1 MGEGHFLRI
10 AAAVAVGTFARLVV
24 LRSDYRQY
32 PSYPHAYVVHLG
44 LGFIAASLGA
54 LAVPAIVTRDF
65 MAVSILALAGQQFR
79 EVRDMERR
87 SLEKLEDTE
96 LVPRGTAY
104 IEGIAR
110 VFEARN
116 YLAMAAALAT
126 SVASYALPLPR
137 GMAVVAGSACGL
149 FTAAVI
155 SGVFGRRVVG
165 DIAVVREGR
174 IRFDGPLL
182 FVDGIVL
189 ANIGLAEARSVIE
202 ADGIGVVVE
211 PKDDNARATLANV
224 GQRQAIVH
232 DAASIMGVR
241 LDVSERDLTP
251 LMRLDTATGRAGMVI
266 VPIERDV
273 GALLEVVRRVPVIET
288 SVRKP
293 LATRAGRAAAD

>member
-1 MGEGHFLRI
+1 MNEGHLLRI
-10 AAAVAVGTFARLVV
+10 VAAVVVGTLARLVM

-44 LGFIAASLGA
+44 LGFIAASLGG

-65 MAVSILALAGQQFR
+65 MAASILALAGQQFR

-126 SVASYALPLPR
+126 STVSYALPVPR
-137 GMAVVAGSACGL
+137 AMAIVAGAACGL
-149 FTAAVI
+149 ATAAI
-155 SGVFGRRVVG
+155 IAGVFGRRTVG

-182 FVDGIVL
+182 SVDGMVL
-189 ANIGLAEARSVIE
+189 SNIGLEEARAVIE
-202 ADGIGVVVE
+202 AKGVGVVLE
-211 PKDDNARATLANV
+211 PKDDNARATIANI

-232 DAASIMGVR
+232 DAASIMGIRV
-241 LDVSERDLTP
+241 DISERDFTP
-251 LMRLDTATGRAGMVI
+251 LMRLDIATGRAGMVM
-266 VPIERDV
+266 VPIEKDI
-273 GALLEVVRRVPVIET
+273 GALLEVVRRAPIIET
-288 SVRKP
+288 SIRKP
-293 LATRAGRAAAD
+293 LATRAGRIAAD

>member
-1 MGEGHFLRI
+1 VAEGHFLRI
-10 AAAVAVGTFARLVV
+10 AAAVAVGTFSRLIM

-44 LGFIAASLGA
+44 LGVIAASLGA
-54 LAVPAIVTRDF
+54 LAVPAIVTRNF
-65 MAVSILALAGQQFR
+65 MAASILALAGQQFR

-96 LVPRGTAY
+96 LVPRGSAY

-116 YLAMAAALAT
+116 YLAMAAAL
-126 SVASYALPLPR
+126 VASLVSYVVPVSQAT
-137 GMAVVAGSACGL
+137 AVTVGVACGL
-149 FTAAVI
+149 LTAAVI

-165 DIAVVREGR
+165 DIAIVREGR
-174 IRFDGPLL
+174 IQFDGPLL
-182 FVDGIVL
+182 SVDGIVL
-189 ANIGLAEARSVIE
+189 ANIGLAESRSVIE
-202 ADGIGVVVE
+202 TEGIGVVVE

-232 DAASIMGVR
+232 DVASIMGAR
-241 LDVSERDLTP
+241 LDVSERDFTP
-251 LMRLDTATGRAGMVI
+251 LMRLDVKTGRAGMVI

-273 GALLEVVRRVPVIET
+273 EALLEVVRRVPVIET

-293 LATRAGRAAAD
+293 LATRAGRMAAD

>member
-1 MGEGHFLRI
+1 MAEGHFLRI
-10 AAAVAVGTFARLVV
+10 AAAVAVGTFSRLIM

-44 LGFIAASLGA
+44 LGVIAASLGA
-54 LAVPAIVTRDF
+54 LAVPAIVTRNF
-65 MAVSILALAGQQFR
+65 MAASILALAGQQFR

-96 LVPRGTAY
+96 LVPRGSAY

-116 YLAMAAALAT
+116 YLAMAAAL
-126 SVASYALPLPR
+126 VASLVSYVVPVSQA
-137 GMAVVAGSACGL
+137 MAVTVGAACGL
-149 FTAAVI
+149 LTAAVI
-155 SGVFGRRVVG
+155 AGVFGRRVVG
-165 DIAVVREGR
+165 DIAIVREGR
-174 IRFDGPLL
+174 IQFDGPLL
-182 FVDGIVL
+182 SVDGIVL
-189 ANIGLAEARSVIE
+189 ANIGLAESRSVIKTE
-202 ADGIGVVVE
+202 GIGVVVE

-232 DAASIMGVR
+232 DVASIMGAR
-241 LDVSERDLTP
+241 LDVSERDFTP
-251 LMRLDTATGRAGMVI
+251 LMRLDVKTGRAGMVI

-273 GALLEVVRRVPVIET
+273 EALLEVVRRVPVIET

-293 LATRAGRAAAD
+293 LATRAGRMAAD

>member
-1 MGEGHFLRI
+1 MAEGHFLRI
-10 AAAVAVGTFARLVV
+10 AAAVAVGTFARLIM

-54 LAVPAIVTRDF
+54 LAVPAIVTRNF
-65 MAVSILALAGQQFR
+65 MAASILALAGQQFR

-96 LVPRGTAY
+96 LIPRGTAY

-126 SVASYALPLPR
+126 SLVSYALPLPR
-137 GMAVVAGSACGL
+137 GMAIAAGAACGL

-155 SGVFGRRVVG
+155 GGVFGRRVVG

-174 IRFDGPLL
+174 IWFDGPLL
-182 FVDGIVL
+182 SVDGIVL
-189 ANIGLAEARSVIE
+189 ANIGLAEARSIIE
-202 ADGIGVVVE
+202 TQGIGVVVE

-241 LDVSERDLTP
+241 VDVSERDFTP
-251 LMRLDTATGRAGMVI
+251 LMRLDITTGRAGMVI
-266 VPIERDV
+266 VPMEKDV
-273 GALLEVVRRVPVIET
+273 EALLEVVRRVPVIET

-293 LATRAGRAAAD
+293 LATRAGRIAAD

>member
-1 MGEGHFLRI
+1 MAEGHFLRI
-10 AAAVAVGTFARLVV
+10 AAAVAVGTFSRLIM

-44 LGFIAASLGA
+44 LGVIAASLGA
-54 LAVPAIVTRDF
+54 LAVPAIVTRNF
-65 MAVSILALAGQQFR
+65 MAASILALAGQQFR

-96 LVPRGTAY
+96 LVPRGSAY

-116 YLAMAAALAT
+116 YLAMAAAL
-126 SVASYALPLPR
+126 VASLVSYVVPVSQA
-137 GMAVVAGSACGL
+137 MAVTVGVACGL
-149 FTAAVI
+149 LTAAVI

-165 DIAVVREGR
+165 DIAIVREGR
-174 IRFDGPLL
+174 IQFDGPLL
-182 FVDGIVL
+182 SVDGIVL
-189 ANIGLAEARSVIE
+189 ANIGLAESRSVIE
-202 ADGIGVVVE
+202 TEGIGVVVE

-232 DAASIMGVR
+232 DVASIMGAR
-241 LDVSERDLTP
+241 LDVSERDFTP
-251 LMRLDTATGRAGMVI
+251 LMRLDVKTGRAGMVI

-273 GALLEVVRRVPVIET
+273 EALLEVVRRVPVIET

-293 LATRAGRAAAD
+293 LATRAGRMAAD

>member
-1 MGEGHFLRI
+1 MNEGHFLRI

-54 LAVPAIVTRDF
+54 LAVPAVVTRDF
-65 MAVSILALAGQQFR
+65 MAASILALAGQQFR

-87 SLEKLEDTE
+87 SLEKLEETE

-126 SVASYALPLPR
+126 SLVSYALPLPR
-137 GMAVVAGSACGL
+137 SMAVAAGAACGL
-149 FTAAVI
+149 FVAAIIV
-155 SGVFGRRVVG
+155 GVFGRRVVG
-165 DIAVVREGR
+165 DIAVVRQGR
-174 IRFDGPLL
+174 IQFDGPLL
-182 FVDGIVL
+182 SVEGIVL
-189 ANIGLAEARSVIE
+189 ANIGLAEARRVIE
-202 ADGIGVVVE
+202 AQGVGVVVE
-211 PKDDNARATLANV
+211 PRDDNARATLANV

-232 DAASIMGVR
+232 DAASIMGARV
-241 LDVSERDLTP
+241 DVSERDFTP
-251 LMRLDTATGRAGMVI
+251 LMRLDISTGRAGMVM
-266 VPIERDV
+266 VPVEPDV
-273 GALLEVVRRVPVIET
+273 GALLEVVRRVPIIET

-293 LATRAGRAAAD
+293 LATRAGRIAAD

>member
-1 MGEGHFLRI
+1 MNEGHFLRI

-54 LAVPAIVTRDF
+54 LAVPAVVTRDF
-65 MAVSILALAGQQFR
+65 MAASILALAGQQFR

-87 SLEKLEDTE
+87 SLERLEETE

-126 SVASYALPLPR
+126 SLVSYALPLPR
-137 GMAVVAGSACGL
+137 SMAVAAGAACGL
-149 FTAAVI
+149 FVAAIIV
-155 SGVFGRRVVG
+155 GVFGRRVVG
-165 DIAVVREGR
+165 DIAVVRQGR
-174 IRFDGPLL
+174 IQFDGPLL
-182 FVDGIVL
+182 SVEGIVL
-189 ANIGLAEARSVIE
+189 ANIGLAEARRVIE
-202 ADGIGVVVE
+202 TQGVGVVVE
-211 PKDDNARATLANV
+211 PRDDNARATLANV

-232 DAASIMGVR
+232 DAASIMGARV
-241 LDVSERDLTP
+241 DVSERDFTP
-251 LMRLDTATGRAGMVI
+251 LMRLDISTGRAGMVM
-266 VPIERDV
+266 VPVEPDV
-273 GALLEVVRRVPVIET
+273 GALLEVVRRVPIIET

-293 LATRAGRAAAD
+293 LATRAGRIAAD

>member
-1 MGEGHFLRI
+1 MAEGHFLRI
-10 AAAVAVGTFARLVV
+10 AAAVAVGTFARLIM

-54 LAVPAIVTRDF
+54 LSVPAIVTRNF
-65 MAVSILALAGQQFR
+65 MAASILALAGQQFR

-126 SVASYALPLPR
+126 SLVSYALPLPR
-137 GMAVVAGSACGL
+137 GMAIAAGAACGL

-155 SGVFGRRVVG
+155 GGVFGRRVVG

-182 FVDGIVL
+182 SVDGIVL
-189 ANIGLAEARSVIE
+189 ANIGRAEARSIIE
-202 ADGIGVVVE
+202 TQGIGVVVE

-241 LDVSERDLTP
+241 VDVSERDFTP
-251 LMRLDTATGRAGMVI
+251 LMRLDITTGRAGMVI
-266 VPIERDV
+266 VPMERDV
-273 GALLEVVRRVPVIET
+273 EALLEVVRRVPVIET

-293 LATRAGRAAAD
+293 LATRAGRIAAD

>member
-1 MGEGHFLRI
+1 MNEGHFLRI
-10 AAAVAVGTFARLVV
+10 AAAVAVGTFARLVM

-54 LAVPAIVTRDF
+54 LAVPAVVTRDF
-65 MAVSILALAGQQFR
+65 MAASILALAGQQFR

-126 SVASYALPLPR
+126 SLVSYALPLPR
-137 GMAVVAGSACGL
+137 SMAVAAGAACGL
-149 FTAAVI
+149 FVAAIIV
-155 SGVFGRRVVG
+155 GVFGRRVVG
-165 DIAVVREGR
+165 DIAVVRQGR
-174 IRFDGPLL
+174 IQFDGPLL
-182 FVDGIVL
+182 SVEGIVL
-189 ANIGLAEARSVIE
+189 ANIGLAEARRVIE
-202 ADGIGVVVE
+202 AQGVGVVVE
-211 PKDDNARATLANV
+211 PRDDNARATLANV

-241 LDVSERDLTP
+241 VDVSERDFTP
-251 LMRLDTATGRAGMVI
+251 LMRLDISTGRAGMI
-266 VPIERDV
+266 MVPVEPDV
-273 GALLEVVRRVPVIET
+273 EALLEVVRRVPIIET

-293 LATRAGRAAAD
+293 LATRAGRIAAD